1 MNTADRLDDDYR
13 QVIHF
18 LLRVLCVF

>member
-1 MNTADRLDDDYR
+1 MNTADRSDDDYR

>member
-1 MNTADRLDDDYR
+1 MNTADRSDDDYR
-13 QVIHF
+13 SVIHF